1 MLFSKKSDELETNIE
16 VKTKEDVEFDVEES
30 WVDPITKYKRKR
42 QAKKAE
48 EERKRIEEE
57 KRRKAEETKKLVIA
71 LVMMAISF
79 GGLLILATRS
89 DDSDLLDYPSEPI
102 ASEDTI
108 DQEEPDYA
116 EDENDIDTYID
127 EDEQME
133 PVDIYGEDV
142 IKNPT
147 EATDFGFVK
156 LRARASYHSDNGG
169 WSFYVLNRDG
179 SRGSW
184 FDIEDELYPD
194 NLDEYS
200 EGLFKQCSGK
210 YAEVKDYIFTMTGY
224 GSWVPLK
231 NKDESDDDGGTFVFE
246 PVELLE
252 VEYDNEDKALI
263 YN

>member
-1 MLFSKKSDELETNIE
+1 
-16 VKTKEDVEFDVEES
+16 
-30 WVDPITKYKRKR
+30 
-42 QAKKAE
+42 
-48 EERKRIEEE
+48 
-57 KRRKAEETKKLVIA
+57 
-71 LVMMAISF
+71 MMAISF
-79 GGLLILATRS
+79 GSLFLLATRS
-89 DDSDLLDYPSEPI
+89 DDYDVDDYSSDSFT
-102 ASEDTI
+102 SEDTF
-108 DQEEPDYA
+108 DQEELDLA
-116 EDENDIDTYID
+116 DDADTDTYID
-127 EDEQME
+127 EDEQIE
-133 PVDIYGEDV
+133 PVDLYGDDV

-147 EATDFGFVK
+147 EKTDFGYVK
-156 LRARASYHSDNGG
+156 LRARAGYHSEDGG

-224 GSWVPLK
+224 GSWVPLE